1 MARKIQRGNVKI
13 KFLPACANVH
23 APTVT
28 EIAAG
33 TDITTE
39 VAELDGWTFNATQI
53 DTPDMG
59 TRQTKKIP
67 GPDEAADSSFT
78 IYEDDTTNPLR
89 ALLAKDVVG
98 FVVFTGLK
106 ALVTAGSE
114 VDVFPVQVSGNNR
127 LYSAGNEAAR
137 FRVQFSIDDEVGVDA
152 TVTA

>member
-1 MARKIQRGNVKI
+1 MARGIQRGNIKI
-13 KFLPACANVH
+13 KFLPAVADVH
-23 APTVT
+23 APKVA
-28 EIAAG
+28 EISAG
-33 TDITTE
+33 IDITGD
-39 VAELDGWTFNATQI
+39 VGELDGWTFNSTQI
-53 DTPDMG
+53 ETPDMA

-78 IYEDDTTNPLR
+78 LYEDDTSNPLR
-89 ALLAKDVVG
+89 ASLAKNVVG
-98 FVVFTGLK
+98 FIVFTGLK
-106 ALVTAGSE
+106 GLVTVGSK

>member
-1 MARKIQRGNVKI
+1 MARGIQRGNIKI
-13 KFLPACANVH
+13 LFCPAVANVH
-23 APTVT
+23 APTAAELT
-28 EIAAG
+28 AG
-33 TDITTE
+33 TDITGD
-39 VAELDGWTFNATQI
+39 VGELDGWTFNSTQI
-53 DTPDMG
+53 DTPDMA

-78 IYEDDTTNPLR
+78 LYEDDTTNPLR
-89 ALLAKDVVG
+89 SLLEKDVVG

-106 ALVTAGSE
+106 GLTTAGSA

-152 TVTA
+152 TVAA